1 MKVYSY
7 IRHRY
12 SYEKDKEEYIGTL
25 VNASN
30 EEELP
35 IGTKFILATEDKT
48 SNGKINYN
56 VKKLIIKGEKD
67 NEYIDLYKSFYEKH
81 KDIINVCIG
90 GLITLFFNIISHYF
104 NINLS

>member
-56 VKKLIIKGEKD
+56 VKKLIIKGEKIM
-67 NEYIDLYKSFYEKH
+67 NILIYINHFMK
-81 KDIINVCIG
+81 
-90 GLITLFFNIISHYF
+90 NIKI
-104 NINLS
+104 